1 MSTRAL
7 LVALT
12 FCSAAQVAHAE
23 RLGIFVRITDSDER
37 PTGIDQLALLEQ
49 LASRAEFAKGL
60 TVVRASE
67 VLTSDVRRAVIGCG
81 EKLECIASKLTATEI
96 DLGLLATIDASSDPA
111 LVLVLLI
118 DAKTGK
124 LLGRALEEASRSES
138 DSIAHFAELNALRL
152 LESAG
157 HPLGGR
163 AIVRAVP
170 ADAAI
175 VARGGGGSGDVRAKS
190 EEKTALAP
198 GVWTIEVSKEGF
210 AAKTVQLDIAAGKDS
225 EVAVSL
231 EESSSVLASPWLWI
245 AIGAIAA
252 GAAITAFAVTR
263 PNEGPPLIPGD
274 DGRIIMTLRPGE

>member
-1 MSTRAL
+1 MITRAIFA
-7 LVALT
+7 ALT
-12 FCSAAQVAHAE
+12 FCSTAQVAQVAHAE
-23 RLGIFVRITDSDER
+23 RLGIFVRITDSEER

-138 DSIAHFAELNALRL
+138 DSIAHFAEINALRL
-152 LESAG
+152 LDRDDRE
-157 HPLGGR
+157 
-163 AIVRAVP
+163 IVTLKYFDGLDYNELAERLQIPKGTVMSRLFH
-170 ADAAI
+170 
-175 VARGGGGSGDVRAKS
+175 ARRKLQAK
-190 EEKTALAP
+190 
-198 GVWTIEVSKEGF
+198 
-210 AAKTVQLDIAAGKDS
+210 
-225 EVAVSL
+225 L
-231 EESSSVLASPWLWI
+231 E
-245 AIGAIAA
+245 
-252 GAAITAFAVTR
+252 R
-263 PNEGPPLIPGD
+263 
-274 DGRIIMTLRPGE
+274 